1 MNRDEMIEYLDEY
14 CKGKDCK
21 KCRLE
26 NYLDC
31 EFEQYDT
38 EQLKRAI
45 HIIEKNFKEFTKEE
59 LFKALKCVKIGDDYY
74 YDYYIHDLQETL
86 DKLFD
91 KE

>member
-1 MNRDEMIEYLDEY
+1 MSRDEMIEYLGDY
-14 CKGKDCK
+14 CVGKDCK

-31 EFEQYDT
+31 EFNKYDI
-38 EQLKRAI
+38 EQLERAI
-45 HIIEKNFKEFTKEE
+45 VIIEKNIKEFTKEE
-59 LFKALKCVKIGDDYY
+59 LFEALKDIEMDNEYLK
-74 YDYYIHDLQETL
+74 ETL